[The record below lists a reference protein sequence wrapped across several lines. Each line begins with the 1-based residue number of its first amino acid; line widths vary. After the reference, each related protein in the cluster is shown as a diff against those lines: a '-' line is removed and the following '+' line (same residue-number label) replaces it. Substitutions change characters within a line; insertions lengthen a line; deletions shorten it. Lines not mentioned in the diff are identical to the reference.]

1 MLPNSCNA
9 IFKTRISRISIVIK
23 VNFCNINNL
32 LGQQRTLD
40 YSVKSLYNYDM
51 TPHLKKYNHLK
62 QNVIIIDILI
72 RYTLIFQ
79 TANFQNVSV

>member
-9 IFKTRISRISIVIK
+9 IFKTRISRISIAIK
-23 VNFCNINNL
+23 VSFCNINNL

-51 TPHLKKYNHLK
+51 TPHVKKCNHLK